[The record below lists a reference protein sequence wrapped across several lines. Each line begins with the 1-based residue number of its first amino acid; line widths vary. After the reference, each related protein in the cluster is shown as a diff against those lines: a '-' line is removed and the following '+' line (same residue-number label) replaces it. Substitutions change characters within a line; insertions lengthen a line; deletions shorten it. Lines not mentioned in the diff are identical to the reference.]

1 MDEDCGGY
9 GNRFSRGKEFLMNG
23 WSFEKK
29 ITASM
34 LLQVVFYAALIVG
47 GYVVLAQTVA
57 NNEVLI
63 QANERRI
70 EANTI
75 RINAILEKMETA
87 YVPRRELNLILSTQ
101 TDLRDEIKEI
111 RSDIKKLLLKIH

>member
-1 MDEDCGGY
+1 
-9 GNRFSRGKEFLMNG
+9 MNG